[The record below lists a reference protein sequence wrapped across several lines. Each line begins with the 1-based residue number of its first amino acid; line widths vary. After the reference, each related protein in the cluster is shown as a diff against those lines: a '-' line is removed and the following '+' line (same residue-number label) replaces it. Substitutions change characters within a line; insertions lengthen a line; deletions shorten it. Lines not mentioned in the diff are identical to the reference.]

1 MTFPPERDERVN
13 HWLDEL
19 GLSELADVFARER
32 IDWELLP
39 ELGEADLREL
49 AIPLGHRKR
58 LLQGID
64 GLRAAP
70 PAAVAPAADDAERR
84 LLTVLFSDLVGYT
97 ALGRRLD
104 AEDLQDVLD
113 AYRSCCG
120 AAIERFGGH
129 VANYLGDGVMVY
141 FGYPKASEQDAERA
155 VHTALDLMRRLGA
168 QPDIHGVR
176 VQARV
181 GIATGPVVVGR
192 LIGLGTARERSV
204 VGETPSLAARLQ
216 SLAAP
221 GAVVVADST
230 RRLTGGLFDWRDLGP
245 QVLKGFDAPVPAWQ
259 PLGERQVDSRFEAR
273 RQLDNPGGEAGGE
286 AGEGPAM
293 IGRDA
298 ELSELLSLW
307 QQCEAGR
314 GSLVLLRGE
323 AGIGKSRLVQALRA
337 AVAQRPHVALRLY
350 GSPYFSSTALY
361 PLIAQLERS
370 AGFHRHDDTDTR
382 LDKLT
387 RLLAETG
394 QDHPAVLPLF
404 ADVLSLPTDRWPS
417 LELTPQ
423 LRRAETLRVL
433 LERLRRVAERA
444 PVLLVLEDLHW
455 VDPTTLELLGKVA
468 DMLAELPLLVVL
480 TARPEQREPPFEP
493 LFAPD
498 GAHPAARVLELA
510 RLSPGDTARVM
521 VGLAGKPLAPALYQ
535 RIHAKADGVPL
546 FVEELTK
553 NLLESGALA
562 ERNGELAAAGGD
574 AALAIPDTLRDSLM
588 ARLDRLPDTREL
600 AQVGA
605 VIGRQFSHTLLARV
619 LARDPAEL
627 APGLGRLAEAE
638 LVFASGGED
647 HRQYSFKHAL
657 VQDAAYNSLLRRRR
671 RALHQRVAAVLEA
684 ELPDVVTGEPELL
697 AHHHAGADQPDRA
710 ATYWQRAGE
719 RALQRSAN
727 EEAIA
732 YLNRALPMVERL
744 PASLER
750 NQLELGLYASLGPA
764 LMMARGYTAQEVQR
778 AYERAGELCSQ
789 VGETPLLVPA
799 LFGLWI
805 HYAARFE
812 LAECRRMGEQL
823 FAVGAASGDPDLIL
837 ETHVVL
843 GSTTFHMAELEKA
856 AGHLRHVVDHYDPER
871 HGHHAYTFGQD
882 PRVAAGVYLANTL
895 WCLGESAPANAMAE
909 QALGWARDLG
919 HPYSLAL
926 GLVFAARVRQ
936 KERDAAGTERLAQE
950 AVSLSQRQGFPAV
963 QCMAQGLLGWALVA
977 RGEHAAGLDV
987 QRQGLDF
994 GQAIGHGVSRAWFL
1008 ALLADSALDAGDA
1021 EAAGAALT
1029 EAVANIERVG
1039 TQVEEAE
1046 VYRVMARLQEH
1057 LGRESEARD
1066 WLRRARA
1073 CAHAQQAAGWHRHL
1087 NAMAAAA
1094 SLE

>member
-1 MTFPPERDERVN
+1 MTLPPERDERVN

-19 GLSELADVFARER
+19 GLVELADIFARER

-49 AIPLGHRKR
+49 GIPLGHRKR
-58 LLQGID
+58 LLQGIE

-70 PAAVAPAADDAERR
+70 APGGAPLPAADGAERR

-113 AYRSCCG
+113 AYRRCCG

-155 VHTALDLMRRLGA
+155 VHTALDLMRRLAA
-168 QPDIHGVR
+168 QPQVHGIQL
-176 VQARV
+176 QARV
-181 GIATGPVVVGR
+181 GIATGAVVVGR

-221 GAVVVADST
+221 GGIVVADST
-230 RRLTGGLFDWRDLGP
+230 RRLTGGLFDWRDLGA
-245 QVLKGFDAPVPAWQ
+245 QALKGFDAPVPSWQ
-259 PLGERQVDSRFEAR
+259 PLAERQVASRFEAR
-273 RQLDNPGGEAGGE
+273 RQLDNAGGE
-286 AGEGPAM
+286 AGEELPM

-298 ELSELLSLW
+298 QLTELLSLW
-307 QQCEAGR
+307 QQCESGR

-337 AVAQRPHVALRLY
+337 AVAQQSHVALRLY
-350 GSPYFSSTALY
+350 GSPYFSNTALY

-370 AGFHRHDDTDTR
+370 AGFHRDDDTDTR

-394 QDHPAVLPLF
+394 QDEPAVLSLF

-480 TARPEQREPPFEP
+480 TARPELREP
-493 LFAPD
+493 LFD
-498 GAHPAARVLELA
+498 LTKAHPTARVLELA

-521 VGLAGKPLAPALYQ
+521 VGLTGKPLAPALYE

-553 NLLESGALA
+553 NLLESGALT

-574 AALAIPDTLRDSLM
+574 AALAIPDTLQDSLM

-605 VIGRQFSHTLLARV
+605 VIGRQFSQTLLARV

-627 APGLGRLAEAE
+627 AAGLGRLAEAE
-638 LVFASGGED
+638 VVFASGRED
-647 HRQYSFKHAL
+647 QRQYSFKHAL

-778 AYERAGELCSQ
+778 AYARAGELCSQ

-856 AGHLRHVVDHYDPER
+856 AGHLRHVVDHYDSER

-895 WCLGESAPANAMAE
+895 WCLGEPAQASAMAE

-936 KERDAAGTERLAQE
+936 KERNAAATERLAQE

-963 QCMAQGLLGWALVA
+963 QCMAQGLLGWALAA

-994 GQAIGHGVSRAWFL
+994 GQSIGHGVSRAWFL

-1029 EAVANIERVG
+1029 DAVANIERVG

-1073 CAHAQQAAGWHRHL
+1073 CADAQQAAGWHRHL
-1087 NAMAAAA
+1087 NAMAVAAA
-1094 SLE
+1094 LE